1 MRRKSITARLAVG
14 ACMALFAAAAPAQTY
29 LLQSKEYT
37 VTSTA
42 GYGHSTPIIGQDS
55 IGSYIVYTAY
65 PIVNGVDENSAIYYQ
80 RVTNGQPAGA
90 GSCCRFQ

>member
-1 MRRKSITARLAVG
+1 
-14 ACMALFAAAAPAQTY
+14 MALFAAAAPAQTY

-55 IGSYIVYTAY
+55 IGSSHRLYGIS
-65 PIVNGVDENSAIYYQ
+65 NRQ
-80 RVTNGQPAGA
+80 R
-90 GSCCRFQ
+90 R